1 MADTNKNIVIS
12 VEEFTKLTQL
22 VQDLKKAN
30 QALNAQIH
38 AYNVHAAQA
47 NARAE

>member
-12 VEEFTKLTQL
+12 VLEFDKMVQL
-22 VQDLKKAN
+22 IAQLKKAN

-38 AYNVHAAQA
+38 VYNVHAAQA
-47 NARAE
+47 NARAK